1 MASRIA
7 FLVISL
13 NISRW
18 TFFFAAPELL
28 GQVPADG
35 LAFAVRVGRDE
46 DVGRRPW
53 RPPSVP

>member
-18 TFFFAAPELL
+18 TFFFAAAELL
-28 GQVPADG
+28 GQMPADG

-46 DVGRRPW
+46 DLVGRLR